1 MSLTRRDFLR
11 IGSLTTLTVASGCSV
26 IGQEIGRAALPDQ
39 IRPAAGHGIDPLW
52 RLLNRAGYGPRP
64 GEYDEAM
71 SLGFDGWIE
80 QQLDPESLG
89 DPAVDIIL
97 KSLAIYPLELAS
109 MPAYDVDDG
118 MRELIWA
125 TLARQ
130 IFSTRQLYEVMV
142 EFWSDHF
149 AIYLR
154 KNWYMVY
161 LKMWDDREVIRPH
174 ALGNFGEMLRASVYS
189 PAMLAYLDN
198 IKNFAAAPN
207 ENYAR
212 ELLELHTLGVFGGYG
227 QDDVLNVARILSGL
241 TIKKRR
247 PVVGQVHLDEGA
259 HDTDPKL
266 VMGEAF
272 PAGLGEEE
280 IDTLIDFL
288 VTHPSTAEHIAT
300 KLVRRFVSDA
310 PPADLV
316 AEVAASFLETQGD
329 IKPLLRLIFAS
340 PHFQNGPLKFKRPQ
354 QFVVSALRG
363 LNARVINPQAIS
375 NWLQRMGQL
384 PFMWPSPDGYPD
396 EAAAW
401 VKNQLPRW
409 NFATALA
416 QNRVNGVQYDLEELV
431 SLGGGSPLSTFAS
444 LLLGRELDAADRE
457 LFTTYLADGAGK
469 RNRVLHGRDVIGL
482 LLAGPDFQ
490 VT

>member
-1 MSLTRRDFLR
+1 MSFTRRDFLR
-11 IGSLTTLTVASGCSV
+11 VGGLTTLTVASGCSV
-26 IGQEIGRAALPDQ
+26 IGQAVGRATLPDQ
-39 IRPAAGHGIDPLW
+39 IKPATGQGIDPLW

-64 GEYDEAM
+64 GEYDKAL
-71 SLGFDGWIE
+71 SLGFDGWVE
-80 QQLDPESLG
+80 QQLNPESLA

-97 KSLAIYPLELAS
+97 KSLSIYPLELAS

-130 IFSTRQLYEVMV
+130 TFSTRQLHEVMV

-198 IKNFAAAPN
+198 IENFAEAPN

-212 ELLELHTLGVFGGYG
+212 ELLELHTLGVFGGYD
-227 QDDVLNVARILSGL
+227 QADVLNVARILSGL
-241 TIKKRR
+241 TVKKRR
-247 PVVGQVHLDEGA
+247 PVVGQVHLDDEMHDSGA
-259 HDTDPKL
+259 KI
-266 VMGEAF
+266 VMGESF
-272 PAGLGEEE
+272 PAGLGEAE

-288 VTHPSTAEHIAT
+288 VRHPSTAEHIAT
-300 KLVRRFVSDA
+300 KLVRRFVSDD

-316 AEVAASFLETQGD
+316 AEVAASFLETGGE

-340 PHFQNGPLKFKRPQ
+340 PHFQNGPLKLKRPHH
-354 QFVVSALRG
+354 FVVSALRG
-363 LNARVINPQAIS
+363 LNARVINPQAIGD
-375 NWLQRMGQL
+375 WLQRMGQL

-416 QNRVNGVQYDLEELV
+416 HGRIKGVQYDLEALL
-431 SLGGGSPLSTFAS
+431 SLGADSPLTTVAS
-444 LLLGRELDAADRE
+444 LLLGRELQDADQE
-457 LFTTYLADGAGK
+457 MFTAYLAEGAAT
-469 RNRVLHGRDVIGL
+469 RNRIQHGRDVVGL
-482 LLAGPDFQ
+482 LLAGPEFQ